1 VQDWSKLA
9 AEMLGQFASVGSA
22 PELLELLDEPLLELL
37 DPPELP
43 EPLLEPLEE
52 LEEAAASPSGAWVWP
67 PHAGRSAT
75 SAMPRKNRSELI
87 AWSSHR

>member
-1 VQDWSKLA
+1 
-9 AEMLGQFASVGSA
+9 MLGQFASVGSA
-22 PELLELLDEPLLELL
+22 PELLDEPLLELL

-52 LEEAAASPSGAWVWP
+52 AAASPLGAWVWP

-75 SAMPRKNRSELI
+75 SATPRKNRSALI
-87 AWSSHR
+87 AWSSGYKSTATTSISYAS